1 MKNTV
6 KFNQKNELIE
16 AIRKEE
22 QISTVKI
29 EYVYPNRPSETLIFE
44 NVNIISYYQD
54 RITFS
59 ANNPCTNYTFAIDD
73 ETIGFLVFK
82 IEDKWFYWSK
92 LDYNFEEL

>member
-16 AIRKEE
+16 AICKEE
-22 QISTVKI
+22 QILIAKI
-29 EYVYPNRPSETLIFE
+29 EYVYPNKTSEILVFE

-59 ANNPCTNYTFAIDD
+59 ADNSCTNYTFAIDD
-73 ETIGFLVFK
+73 EIIDFLAFK
-82 IEDKWFYWSK
+82 IKDKWFYWSK